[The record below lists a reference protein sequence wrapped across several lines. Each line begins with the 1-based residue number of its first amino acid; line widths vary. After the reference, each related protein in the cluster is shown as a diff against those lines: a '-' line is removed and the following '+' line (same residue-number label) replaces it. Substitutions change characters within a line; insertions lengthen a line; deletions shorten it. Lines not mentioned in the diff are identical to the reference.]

1 MHGLERGTNDAEQR
15 FVSDMKRTT
24 DVKPPKEIGE
34 TPSRF
39 SDAPKELSAENR
51 HIPPKE
57 ISESDKP
64 AEEILGGS
72 YRDCKK
78 VSDGNTQEVH
88 HVPAK
93 EASYLSEADGPCI
106 IMEKAD
112 HRMTASCGTSKEARE
127 YRAKQKELIDQGKFR
142 EAFEMDKQDIQ
153 SKFGDKYDKAIAQA
167 EAYLSKLE
175 QGGLVK

>member
-1 MHGLERGTNDAEQR
+1 MHGLERSSNDAEQR
-15 FVSDMKRTT
+15 LAS
-24 DVKPPKEIGE
+24 DVKQTQDVRPPREIGE
-34 TPSRF
+34 NTKTKAE
-39 SDAPKELSAENR
+39 APREIGISETHTAPRELT
-51 HIPPKE
+51 
-57 ISESDKP
+57 ESDKP
-64 AEEILGGS
+64 QETILGGS

-78 VSDGNTQEVH
+78 VSDGNTKEVH

-112 HRMTASCGTSKEARE
+112 HRMTASCGASKEARE
-127 YRAKQKELIDQGKFR
+127 YRAKQKELIDHGKFR

-153 SKFGDKYDKAIAQA
+153 SKCGDKYDKAIAQA

-175 QGGLVK
+175 QGGFVK